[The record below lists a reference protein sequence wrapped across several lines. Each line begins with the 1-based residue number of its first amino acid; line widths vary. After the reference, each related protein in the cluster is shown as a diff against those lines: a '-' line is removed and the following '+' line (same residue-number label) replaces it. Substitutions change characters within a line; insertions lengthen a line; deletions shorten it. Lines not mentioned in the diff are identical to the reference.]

1 MDTTLM
7 DCGGPYHFTDRDC
20 GAVHPSV
27 TPLRRS
33 AAARLREAGRWR
45 HSSAMAIARK
55 AYVDGRWIDQ
65 AQHFDVRDPYDGA
78 LIAEVTDSDDALV
91 DTAIAAAARAFGAWR
106 SRPGPE
112 RGKLLA
118 QVAQRMLADEARLAQ
133 LCTCENGK
141 PLAEAAAEVRYA
153 ASFLQWFAGEAERI
167 YGETIPANQPGQRI
181 TVIREPVGP
190 CALIT
195 PWNFPYAML
204 TRKLGPALAAGCTI
218 VAKPAEQTPFGAL
231 AIAELCEQAG
241 IPPGV
246 VNIVPSADGARTGAR
261 LIGSPA
267 IRKVSFTGS
276 TAVGRIILRSCADD
290 IKRVSL
296 ELGGNAPFLVFG
308 DADLDAALRGAMVA
322 KFRNTGQSCVAA
334 NRFILEAPIA
344 EAFTTRLIAAV
355 ARLRPGRGS
364 DDGVDLG
371 PVIDD
376 AAVTKISKLV
386 ADAVA
391 RGARL
396 VHGAVP
402 TDGSRVIAPLV
413 LTGVTADMAIWREE
427 IFGPVVT
434 LRTAADEADAI
445 AQANDTDAGLVA
457 YFYTRDGA
465 RQTRVADALEAGM
478 IGINEGLVSTAQA
491 PFGGVKHSGLGRE
504 GSRHGIE
511 DYTNL
516 KYLASRV

>member
-1 MDTTLM
+1 
-7 DCGGPYHFTDRDC
+7 
-20 GAVHPSV
+20 
-27 TPLRRS
+27 
-33 AAARLREAGRWR
+33 
-45 HSSAMAIARK
+45 MALAHA
-55 AYVDGRWIDQ
+55 AYVDGRWVDQ
-65 AQHFDVRDPYDGA
+65 PQHFEVRDPFDRA
-78 LIAEVTDSDDALV
+78 VIARVTDSSDALV
-91 DTAIAAAARAFGAWR
+91 DAAIDAAARAFSTWR
-106 SRPGPE
+106 TRPGPE
-112 RGKLLA
+112 RGKLLGQLA
-118 QVAQRMLADEARLAQ
+118 RRMLDDERRLAE
-133 LCTCENGK
+133 LCTRENGK

-153 ASFLQWFAGEAERI
+153 ASFLTWFAGEAERI
-167 YGETIPANQPGQRI
+167 YGETIPATNPGQRI

-204 TRKLGPALAAGCTI
+204 TRKIGAALAAGCTI
-218 VAKPAEQTPFGAL
+218 VAKPAEQTPLSAL
-231 AIAELCEQAG
+231 TLAELCHEVG
-241 IPPGV
+241 IPAGV
-246 VNIVPSADGARTGAR
+246 VNIVPSSDGARTGAR
-261 LIGSPA
+261 LIGSPK

-276 TAVGRIILRSCADD
+276 TEVGRIILRSCAED

-296 ELGGNAPFLVFG
+296 ELGGNAPFVVFA

-344 EAFTTRLIAAV
+344 EAFTQRLVAAV
-355 ARLRPGRGS
+355 AKLKVGRGS
-364 DDGVDLG
+364 DDGVDVG

-376 AAVTKISKLV
+376 AAVRKLGV
-386 ADAVA
+386 LVSAALA

-396 VHGAVP
+396 LHGALPEGV
-402 TDGSRVIAPLV
+402 SHVVAPIV
-413 LTGVTADMAIWREE
+413 LSGITPDMAIWREE
-427 IFGPVVT
+427 IFGPVVA

-465 RQTRVADALEAGM
+465 RQIRVAEALEAGM

-491 PFGGVKHSGLGRE
+491 PFGGVKHSGIGRE

-511 DYTNL
+511 DYTSL
-516 KYLASRV
+516 KYMAARI